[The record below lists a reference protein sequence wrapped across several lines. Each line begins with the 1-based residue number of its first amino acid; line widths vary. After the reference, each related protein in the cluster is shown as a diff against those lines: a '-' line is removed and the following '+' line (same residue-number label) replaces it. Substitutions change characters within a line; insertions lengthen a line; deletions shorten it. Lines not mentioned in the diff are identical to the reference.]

1 MRTTTSIKP
10 PKWFWILSAVALLWN
25 LMGVAAYLTDAYISI
40 EALEKMSQAERL
52 LYESQPAWV
61 TGAYAIAVWGG
72 AVGSIF
78 LLLRNKWARPILYL
92 SLFGIIAQ
100 FSYSIFFSNSF
111 EVYGP
116 VGLIMPVLILS
127 IGTALVFFANKATA
141 RAWIK

>member
-1 MRTTTSIKP
+1 MKTTTSIKP

-72 AVGSIF
+72 ALGSIF

-111 EVYGP
+111 ELLMSCIAKKP
-116 VGLIMPVLILS
+116 S
-127 IGTALVFFANKATA
+127 EAL
-141 RAWIK
+141 